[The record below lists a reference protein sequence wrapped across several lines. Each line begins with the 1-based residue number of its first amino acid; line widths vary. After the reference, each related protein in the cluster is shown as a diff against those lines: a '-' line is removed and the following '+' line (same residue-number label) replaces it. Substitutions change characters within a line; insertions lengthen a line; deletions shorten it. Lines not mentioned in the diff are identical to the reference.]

1 MAAIA
6 SCAHMADR
14 YVLRGRSDRRQAS
27 LRTSSGVSGSNRLT
41 TIARSEIAMNPT
53 PHDQT
58 RHDEPAE
65 EMPDVTM
72 TDSGEKEPGEDPD
85 FDDSELDVDDRG

>member
-1 MAAIA
+1 VIGPPA
-6 SCAHMADR
+6 SGPAN
-14 YVLRGRSDRRQAS
+14 VIRREGFQS
-27 LRTSSGVSGSNRLT
+27 TET
-41 TIARSEIAMNPT
+41 HCQSEIAMNPT

-58 RHDEPAE
+58 EHDEPAE

-85 FDDSELDVDDRG
+85 FDDSELGIDDRT